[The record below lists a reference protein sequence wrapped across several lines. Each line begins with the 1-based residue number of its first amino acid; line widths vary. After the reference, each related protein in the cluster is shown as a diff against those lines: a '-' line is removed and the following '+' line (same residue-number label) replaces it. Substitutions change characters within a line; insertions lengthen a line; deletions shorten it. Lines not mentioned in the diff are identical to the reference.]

1 VVQSARIIAWRFAS
15 PTSSDS
21 HWRWN
26 FFAAKLFVTVKGWGD
41 RVVRTTFAMRPLRQ
55 RVIALGAAYAI
66 ALAGLVANFGAA
78 QAAADAIARPDS
90 AICHSV
96 VADQPAPSP
105 DGTGNAICAD
115 CCCIGCIT
123 SIPVAVAPSAPALA
137 IPQVLVAG
145 LDPLTH
151 SFSLPAANSKA
162 HRSRGPPPVL

>member
-1 VVQSARIIAWRFAS
+1 MFVIDDGWGSVVRMRFA
-15 PTSSDS
+15 
-21 HWRWN
+21 RR
-26 FFAAKLFVTVKGWGD
+26 A
-41 RVVRTTFAMRPLRQ
+41 LRQ
-55 RVIALGAAYAI
+55 RIVALAAAYAI

-78 QAAADAIARPDS
+78 RAAADAIAQPDNV
-90 AICHSV
+90 ICHSV

-145 LDPLTH
+145 LGPLTH
-151 SFSLPAANSKA
+151 SVSLPAATSKA